1 MSKKQRHCARRL
13 AMQALYQ
20 WHYNHTESNEL
31 ISAMLEEQADLPV
44 DRSYFEILVEG
55 AIKDV
60 DAIDVAITPMLDRQ
74 LNELNPV
81 ELAILRVSAYEML
94 YRIDVPYRVVINEG
108 VELAKEFGS
117 EQGHKYINAVLDK
130 LAHLHR
136 VDEIK

>member
-20 WHYNHTESNEL
+20 WHFNHTDTNEL
-31 ISAMLEEQADLPV
+31 ISTMLEEEHDFPV
-44 DRSYFEILVEG
+44 DQSYFETLVQG
-55 AIKDV
+55 AINDV
-60 DAIDVAITPMLDRQ
+60 DTIDVAITPMLDRQ

-94 YRIDVPYRVVINEG
+94 HRIDVPYRVVINEG

-130 LAHLHR
+130 LARLHR
-136 VDEIK
+136 VNEIK